1 VAHREGKYSPVNLE
15 YRQDRIVIEMSPHA
29 GEEEGRGGISTWSSK
44 LFYIFLLEDKRR
56 WQLVRIE
63 TGKRRILFFIF
74 DVVTK

>member
-1 VAHREGKYSPVNLE
+1 
-15 YRQDRIVIEMSPHA
+15 MSPHA

-74 DVVTK
+74 DVVTKERKKFIMVLRKQIST